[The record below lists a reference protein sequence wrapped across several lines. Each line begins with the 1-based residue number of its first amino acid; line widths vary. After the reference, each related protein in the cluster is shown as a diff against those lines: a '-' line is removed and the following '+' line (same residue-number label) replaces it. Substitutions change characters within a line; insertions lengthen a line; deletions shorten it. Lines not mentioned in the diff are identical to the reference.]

1 MDTKRLI
8 MAFVLIMGFLWLYN
22 TVIMPPPPPQTPA
35 SAEAV
40 KEPVPQADLKAGDSG
55 QIDQKAM
62 QKLFNKEAAETVGE
76 GQEKAETAQVTEAIG
91 ATEETDQIVV
101 ETNLYRARF
110 SNKGAGL
117 VSFELKGY
125 TDDASF
131 RDRSIPKDQKPMLDL
146 INRSVDQDKL
156 YPFFLSPFEGNA
168 LFAELNEAL
177 YSFGERQLIRVDG
190 GEQRLSF
197 RFADPERNLSVVK
210 TFIFHPDTYQM
221 GIEVQLLQ
229 NGRELP
235 APLIFGPDI
244 ENKVSVEDRGA
255 QVKLKISAHTGTD
268 LVSQL
273 FKDVKTVRQPDSM
286 LETALGAVQG
296 QFYWAAYHSTYFSA
310 VFRTDP
316 RSSQVRYAVVRQP
329 VEQIGEDGKQSSVV
343 AQKAYMIVDHSDAVF
358 FGPKDERILAR
369 IEGLF
374 PNIHEISEYGWFGT
388 IAKWMLKGIQLIHG
402 LVPNYGWAIILFTI
416 LLKLVLFP
424 LTYTSSV
431 SMAKMQELQPKI
443 KALKKKYK
451 NVKDPEQRRNLNIET
466 MELYKRE
473 KVNPAGGCL
482 PLLIQMPILF
492 GFFQLLSV
500 SISVRHEP
508 WAFWIGDLSI
518 KDPYYILPI
527 LFGVTQIVITRMTP
541 SSGDAMNKKVMYLMP
556 VFFTFI
562 VLSLP
567 SGLTLYWFVSNLLQM
582 GQQHIINQKVHKAK
596 KAEQQVRKKEK
607 RKAVQ

>member
-8 MAFVLIMGFLWLYN
+8 LAFVLIMGFLWLYN
-22 TVIMPPPPPQTPA
+22 TVIMPPVKKNAPVGTIETVQKPPVNTP
-35 SAEAV
+35 EEKQV
-40 KEPVPQADLKAGDSG
+40 
-55 QIDQKAM
+55 DQKAI
-62 QKLFNKEAAETVGE
+62 QNLFKSQASEPEAVTDTLTPESETF
-76 GQEKAETAQVTEAIG
+76 EAVS
-91 ATEETDQIVV
+91 ADHETDQIVV
-101 ETNLYRARF
+101 DTPLYRARF

-125 TDDASF
+125 TDDTSF
-131 RDRSIPKDQKPMLDL
+131 GNHDIPKDQKPLLDL
-146 INRSVDQDKL
+146 IHRSADKNHL
-156 YPFFLSPFEGNA
+156 YPFFLSPFDGDD
-168 LFAELNEAL
+168 LFLELNQVL
-177 YSFGERQLIRVDG
+177 YSFGEQETISVSDQ
-190 GEQRLSF
+190 EQRLSF
-197 RFADPERNLSVVK
+197 RFADPARKLSIEK
-210 TFIFHPDTYQM
+210 TFIFYPGSY
-221 GIEVQLLQ
+221 EVGVEVKLTV
-229 NGRELP
+229 NGQQRS

-244 ENKVSVEDRGA
+244 ENGVSESDRGA
-255 QVKLKISAHTGTD
+255 QLKLKISGHTGTD

-273 FKDVKTVRQPDSM
+273 IKDVKTPRQPDSQ
-286 LETALGAVQG
+286 LESAVGTLAG
-296 QFYWAAYHSTYFSA
+296 QFYWSAFHSTYFSA
-310 VFRTDP
+310 VFRTVP
-316 RSSQVRYAVVRQP
+316 HLSQVRYAVIRQP
-329 VEQIGEDGKQSSVV
+329 VKREKNGKSVDEMEQL
-343 AQKAYMIVDHSDAVF
+343 AYIIVDHCSAVF
-358 FGPKDERILAR
+358 FGPKDEKTIANL
-369 IEGLF
+369 EGQF
-374 PNIHEISEYGWFGT
+374 PHLSEIIEYGWFGT

-402 LVPNYGWAIILFTI
+402 IVPNYGWAIILFTV

-508 WAFWIGDLSI
+508 WMLWISDLSL
-518 KDPYYILPI
+518 KDPLYILPI
-527 LFGVTQIVITRMTP
+527 LFGITQIVITRMTP
-541 SSGDAMNKKVMYLMP
+541 SSGDAMNKKIMYLMP

-562 VLSLP
+562 VLNLP

-582 GQQHIINQKVHKAK
+582 GQQHIINQKVHKAHK
-596 KAEQQVRKKEK
+596 VEQQVRKKEK